1 MKSFKITVYPK
12 RRSKTPSCDKR
23 SFFFFKAE
31 IQPSFSP
38 SDFFVSFFLSMFVP
52 TIKYKRVNESSIKE
66 EKPEE
71 IVKKDEE
78 PKEIVKKDEEPKEI
92 VREDQPKEETNK
104 VTEEYVFEEEGTE
117 AITVDPNDKDRII
130 ITLSTGKQYSADRYC
145 PHAGADLSYHGK
157 LGESDYPP
165 EIGPI
170 VLCQFHYWEFALER
184 NGDGFGGR
192 ATINACPVG
201 EKCSSK
207 ELDW

>member
-1 MKSFKITVYPK
+1 
-12 RRSKTPSCDKR
+12 
-23 SFFFFKAE
+23 
-31 IQPSFSP
+31 
-38 SDFFVSFFLSMFVP
+38 MFVP

-66 EKPEE
+66 EKIEE
-71 IVKKDEE
+71 IVKKEE
-78 PKEIVKKDEEPKEI
+78 ESKEI
-92 VREDQPKEETNK
+92 VREVQPKEETNK
-104 VTEEYVFEEEGTE
+104 VTEEYVFEEEEGTE

-145 PHAGADLSYHGK
+145 PHAGADLTYHGK

-207 ELDW
+207 KLDW

>member
-1 MKSFKITVYPK
+1 
-12 RRSKTPSCDKR
+12 
-23 SFFFFKAE
+23 
-31 IQPSFSP
+31 
-38 SDFFVSFFLSMFVP
+38 MFVP

-66 EKPEE
+66 EKLE
-71 IVKKDEE
+71 
-78 PKEIVKKDEEPKEI
+78 EIVKKDEEPKEI
-92 VREDQPKEETNK
+92 VREVQPKEETNK
-104 VTEEYVFEEEGTE
+104 VTEEYVFEEEEEGTE

-145 PHAGADLSYHGK
+145 PHAGADLTYHGK

-207 ELDW
+207 KLDW